1 MSTRKR
7 FTTVE
12 LVTVPVFVALMA
24 IGANVTSFLV
34 IGGVPITLQALFAI
48 MAGIILGSRLG
59 ALSMIVYLL
68 VGLAGV
74 PIFAKFSGGLSTLV
88 SPTFGFLI
96 SFVIIAF
103 ITGLILEKSKEVNLN
118 RVLVASYIGLAVTYL
133 IGTHYMYYA
142 FIYIAEAPVPY
153 GVVWGWMVA
162 PLIKDIIVTA
172 IGATIALR
180 VYKALKK
187 TSPLVNQSKQIAS

>member
-1 MSTRKR
+1 MSNTKR

-68 VGLAGV
+68 VGLAGA
-74 PIFAKFSGGLSTLV
+74 PIFAGFSGGLSTFV
-88 SPTFGFLI
+88 SPTFGFLL
-96 SFVIIAF
+96 SFILIAF
-103 ITGLILEKSKEVNLN
+103 VTGLILEKSKEVTLN
-118 RVLVASYIGLAVTYL
+118 KVLFASYVGLAITYL
-133 IGTHYMYYA
+133 FGTHYMYYA
-142 FIYIAEAPVPY
+142 FIHILEAPVPY

-187 TSPLVNQSKQIAS
+187 TSPLVKQKQIAS